1 MDVEIS
7 KGLKNLFLLHFLV
20 GVLFGLV
27 YMVMPETYASLINWP
42 LKEAP
47 VYRLIGAALFGFG
60 ISSWL
65 AYKSTIWGE
74 VRILVVAEI
83 VWCGLGG
90 ILMIWNM
97 FTQGL
102 PAIGWLNTALLL
114 FFAAAFAC
122 FYMREKVGSVHICV
136 L

>member
-7 KGLKNLFLLHFLV
+7 KGLKNLFLLHFFV

-27 YMVMPETYASLINWP
+27 YMVMPEAYASLINWP

-83 VWCGLGG
+83 V
-90 ILMIWNM
+90 
-97 FTQGL
+97 
-102 PAIGWLNTALLL
+102 
-114 FFAAAFAC
+114 
-122 FYMREKVGSVHICV
+122 
-136 L
+136 